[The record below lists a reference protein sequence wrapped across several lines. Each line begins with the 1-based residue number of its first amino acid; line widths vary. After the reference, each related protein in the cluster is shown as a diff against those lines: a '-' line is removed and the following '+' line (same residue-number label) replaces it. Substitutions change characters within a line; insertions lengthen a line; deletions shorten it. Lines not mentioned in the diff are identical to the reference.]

1 MPSGCEPPAVAAE
14 AAVVSVERLTMA
26 FGERVLQQDIS
37 FRVRAGSVFV
47 VMGGSGSGKS
57 TLLRHLVGLQTPAAG
72 AVYYRQESFF
82 AAPPERQ
89 DAIRASFG
97 VMYQQGALWSSMT
110 LGENVALPLLERGHL
125 PPRDVAALVALKLAL
140 VGLGDFADYYPAEI
154 SGGMRKR
161 AAIARAMA
169 LDPAILFL
177 DEPSAGLDPLTSRRL
192 DDLLLELRASLGTPF
207 VVVTHELDRVL
218 AIVPLQSRF
227 RARAA
232 ARWPVRAV
240 TTWLV
245 GEGAGSPRP
254 VAGAAPPHPPGA
266 RARAC
271 ARPPRPGVPA
281 TVPCRASRRSYP
293 RASSGGRRSPPP

>member
-1 MPSGCEPPAVAAE
+1 MPSGSEPPATAAE
-14 AAVVSVERLTMA
+14 AAIVSVERLTMA

-72 AVYYRQESFF
+72 AVYYGEESFF
-82 AAPPERQ
+82 AAPPERL

-110 LGENVALPLLERGHL
+110 LGENVALPLLERGRL
-125 PPRDVAALVALKLAL
+125 PPRDVAELVALKLAL

-161 AAIARAMA
+161 AAIARAIA
-169 LDPAILFL
+169 LDPAIVFL

-192 DDLLLELRASLGTPF
+192 DDLLLELRASLGTTF
-207 VVVTHELDRVL
+207 VVVTHELASIF
-218 AIVPLQSRF
+218 AIADDSVFLDPATRGIT
-227 RARAA
+227 ARGDPK
-232 ARWPVRAV
+232 R
-240 TTWLV
+240 LV
-245 GEGAGSPRP
+245 HE
-254 VAGAAPPHPPGA
+254 AAPPPAPRGIPA
-266 RARAC
+266 RGDPKRLVHEAADPTVRAFLTRGEV
-271 ARPPRPGVPA
+271 AP
-281 TVPCRASRRSYP
+281 
-293 RASSGGRRSPPP
+293 